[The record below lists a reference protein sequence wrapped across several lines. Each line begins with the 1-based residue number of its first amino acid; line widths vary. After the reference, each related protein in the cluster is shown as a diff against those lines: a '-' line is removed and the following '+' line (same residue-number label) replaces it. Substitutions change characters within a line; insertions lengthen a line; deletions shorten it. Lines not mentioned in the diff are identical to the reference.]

1 MAIRIRS
8 SFHARG
14 RPRTM
19 AELAS
24 VIAMLGWKL
33 AVDSIKRMREAKFDI
48 DLGRAYFDFVCEYL
62 AFLAHAADRIAHR
75 DLEPAP
81 RQEFTTALA
90 LRLADVVEDN
100 ADMLL
105 GVAVAGECRTHFLE
119 IFNSAGADYAEYDYA
134 AAGPVFGF
142 RRCFAARVREGMPE
156 KDQTWVYDQV
166 MEIEIPEGIKALE
179 KTLAGMF
186 AAGEEVASARRPS
199 RTAMTGE

>member
-1 MAIRIRS
+1 
-8 SFHARG
+8 
-14 RPRTM
+14 M

-33 AVDSIKRMREAKFDI
+33 AIDSIKRMREAKFDI

-75 DLEPAP
+75 DLESAQ
-81 RQEFTTALA
+81 RQAFTTALA

-105 GVAVAGECRTHFLE
+105 GSAVTGECRTHFLD
-119 IFNSAGADYAEYDYA
+119 IFNSSGVDYAEFNYA
-134 AAGPVFGF
+134 ADGPDFGF

-156 KDQTWVYDQV
+156 KDRTWVYDQV
-166 MEIEIPEGIKALE
+166 MEIETPEGIKALE

-186 AAGEEVASARRPS
+186 AADDEAGTVRRPS
-199 RTAMTGE
+199 RTTLSGE